1 MCIFAQLRSSSV
13 LYYSSYSNDWPTTK
27 SGQCVVGGV
36 YGSSSVKSNYRVHNI
51 FVETA
56 CSCAVGLEINKAA
69 FSRHLTPDGC
79 VGSIKNMSITNM
91 FFDEEFF
98 TAGATR
104 TNNFLRGE
112 RNPGSLCTGDFEG
125 KISDL
130 TISGDV
136 NGRALSRN
144 DFIVPRKFVGTVPNL
159 VFESV
164 TVDPPPTTTST
175 STTSTS
181 KFLLM
186 SMYLH
191 G

>member
-1 MCIFAQLRSSSV
+1 MKR
-13 LYYSSYSNDWPTTK
+13 
-27 SGQCVVGGV
+27 
-36 YGSSSVKSNYRVHNI
+36 NYRIHNV

-69 FSRHLTPDGC
+69 FSRHLTPEGC
-79 VGSIKNMSITNM
+79 VGSIQNMSITNM

-98 TAGATR
+98 TGGATR

-164 TVDPPPTTTST
+164 TIDPPSTTTST

-186 SMYLH
+186 SRLYLLVELLLYFS
-191 G
+191 